1 LYLKCDILVTNFA
14 LKCSLYR
21 YNTDIG
27 KEYFL
32 SGDKRVEEITSVV
45 VRERFK

>member
-1 LYLKCDILVTNFA
+1 MYLKCDILVT
-14 LKCSLYR
+14 KCSLYR